1 MGITADQIIDYL
13 TVHAHPQMRKN
24 LVILPPTVVDQIRLW
39 QIEGERMKTTP
50 GFLFKDFGTAQD
62 FEDVAKYADE
72 LGVLRWKSTKK
83 RCMFVTRHE
92 QIADWLKRRAAGAAA
107 KR

>member
-1 MGITADQIIDYL
+1 MGITADQIISYL

-39 QIEGERMKTTP
+39 QIEGERMKATQ
-50 GFLFKDFGTAQD
+50 GFLFKDFTTAQD
-62 FEDVAKYADE
+62 FEDVARYAGE
-72 LGVLRWKSTKK
+72 LGVLKWKSVQK

-92 QIADWLKRRAAGAAA
+92 QIAEWLKRRAAGG